1 MHHSDLEVPYAI
13 IVMQLNYRQYSTQG
27 KALIILHGLFGSLS
41 NWGWHSKQLAK
52 TFAVYGL
59 DLRNHGDSPH
69 ADALNYRVMAD
80 DVCEFMR
87 STAMDRCA
95 FIGHSMG
102 GKVAMQLALSHPELL
117 TRLMVVDIAPVAY
130 PAAAGGQMDV
140 LAGMEAMEVEVL
152 SSRKEAEQRLA
163 ATIEDEA
170 TRKFVLT
177 NLIRNED
184 GGYRW
189 RLNLASI
196 RDNYDRLREK
206 PLLGEAFTKP
216 TLFVKGAL
224 SNYIQAQNQE
234 EILDL
239 FPRASVKTIMQ
250 AGHWLHAERPQA
262 FQKIASDFLSQDED

>member
-140 LAGMEAMEVEVL
+140 LAGMEAMEVEAL

-224 SNYIQAQNQE
+224 SNYIQAQDEE

-262 FQKIASDFLSQDED
+262 FQKIATDFLLQDED

>member
-1 MHHSDLEVPYAI
+1 MI
-13 IVMQLNYRQYSTQG
+13 IVMRLNYRQYSTEG

-41 NWGWHSKQLAK
+41 NWAWQSQQFAK
-52 TFAVYGL
+52 TFAIYGL

-69 ADALNYRVMAD
+69 ADALNYRLMAD

-87 STAMDRCA
+87 SASIEECA

-130 PAAAGGQMDV
+130 LPAADSQMDV
-140 LAGMEAMEVEVL
+140 LAGMEAMEVEAL

-177 NLIRNED
+177 NLIRNKD
-184 GGYRW
+184 SGYRW
-189 RLNLASI
+189 RLNLVSI
-196 RDNYDRLREK
+196 RENYDRLREK
-206 PLLGEAFTKP
+206 PLLGEAFIKP

-224 SNYIQAQNQE
+224 SNYIRAQNE
-234 EILDL
+234 KEILDI
-239 FPRASVKTIMQ
+239 FPTASVKIIMQ
-250 AGHWLHAERPQA
+250 AGQWLHAERPQA
-262 FQKIASDFLSQDED
+262 FQKIAMDFLLQGEN

>member
-1 MHHSDLEVPYAI
+1 MHHPDLEVPYAI
-13 IVMQLNYRQYSTQG
+13 IVMQLNCRQYSTQG

-69 ADALNYRVMAD
+69 ANALNYRVMAD
-80 DVCEFMR
+80 DVREFMR
-87 STAMDRCA
+87 SAGIEECA

-130 PAAAGGQMDV
+130 PPATDGQMDV
-140 LAGMEAMEVEVL
+140 LAGMEAMEVEAL
-152 SSRKEAEQRLA
+152 SSRKEAEQRLV

-177 NLIRNED
+177 NLIRNEA

-224 SNYIQAQNQE
+224 SNYIQAQNEE

-262 FQKIASDFLSQDED
+262 FQKIATDFLLQDEN

>member
-1 MHHSDLEVPYAI
+1 LNIAEEKVNFI
-13 IVMQLNYRQYSTQG
+13 IPP
-27 KALIILHGLFGSLS
+27 LIILHGLFGSS
-41 NWGWHSKQLAK
+41 TNWKSIAQCLTKSYS
-52 TFAVYGL
+52 VDRV
-59 DLRNHGDSPH
+59 DLRNHGASPWH
-69 ADALNYRVMAD
+69 DTMDYLDMAD
-80 DVCEFMR
+80 DVKQ
-87 STAMDRCA
+87 
-95 FIGHSMG
+95 FIEQHQLENPILLGHSMG

-130 PAAAGGQMDV
+130 PPAADGQMDV
-140 LAGMEAMEVEVL
+140 LAGMEAMEVEAL
-152 SSRKEAEQRLA
+152 SSRKEAEQRLV

-224 SNYIQAQNQE
+224 SNYIQAQNEE

-262 FQKIASDFLSQDED
+262 FQKIATDFLLQDEN

>member
-1 MHHSDLEVPYAI
+1 
-13 IVMQLNYRQYSTQG
+13 MQLNYRQYSTEG
-27 KALIILHGLFGSLS
+27 KALIILHGLFGSMS

-69 ADALNYRVMAD
+69 ANALNYRVMAD
-80 DVCEFMR
+80 DVREFMR
-87 STAMDRCA
+87 SESIEECA

-130 PAAAGGQMDV
+130 PPTADGQMDV
-140 LAGMEAMEVEVL
+140 LAGMEAMEVEAL
-152 SSRKEAEQRLA
+152 SSRKEAEQRLV
-163 ATIEDEA
+163 ATIEDDT

-184 GGYRW
+184 GDYRW

-224 SNYIQAQNQE
+224 SNYIQAQNEE

-262 FQKIASDFLSQDED
+262 FQKIATDFLLQDEN

>member
-1 MHHSDLEVPYAI
+1 MHHPDLEVPYAI

-41 NWGWHSKQLAK
+41 NWGWHSKQLAQ

-69 ADALNYRVMAD
+69 ADALNYRVMAN
-80 DVCEFMR
+80 DVCEFMH
-87 STAMDRCA
+87 SAAIEECA

-130 PAAAGGQMDV
+130 LPAADSQMDV
-140 LAGMEAMEVEVL
+140 LAGMEAMEVEAL

-177 NLIRNED
+177 NLIRNAD

-196 RDNYDRLREK
+196 RDNYDRLQEK

-224 SNYIQAQNQE
+224 SNYIQAQNEE

-262 FQKIASDFLSQDED
+262 FQKIATDFLLQDEN